1 MDRGVVAEANAADDD
16 SKQVDLISLA
26 DRDRRAR
33 LVFGF
38 SASAS
43 SCSGEICIFST
54 AVEAAVAIARIAFC
68 SEGIFSLFWEHGEG
82 RTIAVAFS
90 AVFAEDNFNADDG
103 NALGIA
109 AVALL
114 PPIRA
119 GVAGRA
125 GVLFGVVALGAK
137 SEKASGRSV
146 EDALTTRAELEANG
160 EKFCDGSS

>member
-1 MDRGVVAEANAADDD
+1 M
-16 SKQVDLISLA
+16 
-26 DRDRRAR
+26 
-33 LVFGF
+33 
-38 SASAS
+38 
-43 SCSGEICIFST
+43 
-54 AVEAAVAIARIAFC
+54 AVTRIAFC
-68 SEGIFSLFWEHGEG
+68 REGTFSLFLVSGEG
-82 RTIAVAFS
+82 RTIAVAFV
-90 AVFAEDNFNADDG
+90 AVFAEDDFNADDN

-109 AVALL
+109 AVALV

-146 EDALTTRAELEANG
+146 EDAPTTRAELEANG

>member
-1 MDRGVVAEANAADDD
+1 M
-16 SKQVDLISLA
+16 
-26 DRDRRAR
+26 
-33 LVFGF
+33 
-38 SASAS
+38 
-43 SCSGEICIFST
+43 
-54 AVEAAVAIARIAFC
+54 AIARIAFC